1 MGRVGCLRARLDRP
15 PELPG
20 RMAFRRTEY
29 DAAFRSYLDGLIAV
43 AQKPATRPAH
53 RRLWSA
59 MGEDVRIY
67 LWRIP
72 GDWRAIGGT
81 LGRFCPVVPAQP
93 I

>member
-1 MGRVGCLRARLDRP
+1 
-15 PELPG
+15 
-20 RMAFRRTEY
+20 MAFRRTEY

-67 LWRIP
+67 LWKIQ
-72 GDWRAIGGT
+72 AIGVQSA
-81 LGRFCPVVPAQP
+81 GRGRIAR
-93 I
+93 